1 MMFEG
6 LDEVP
11 WHTLEH
17 AHGRADD
24 VPGAIRALLDPDL
37 DRRGAA
43 LDELTTTVW
52 HEGTVYTATAPAVP
66 YLAEAALS
74 RDVEPRT
81 ALHVALL
88 LAWIADGGGEEA
100 GAARDAVRRELPR
113 LLRGPLPVLAA
124 AALFPE
130 ERERVAPELSA
141 RLAVEDGGRRR
152 LFLRWS
158 LIAVGAE
165 PAQAGDVEALPDLY
179 GGAQWREDLRAALA
193 RGETPPVG
201 YGSLLSDLA
210 WHARER

>member
-1 MMFEG
+1 MFEG

-17 AHGRADD
+17 AYGRADD
-24 VPGAIRALLDPDL
+24 VPGAIRALLDPDP
-37 DRRGAA
+37 DRRTAA
-43 LDELTTTVW
+43 LDELTTTIW
-52 HEGTVYTATAPAVP
+52 REGVVYPATAPAVP
-66 YLAEAALS
+66 FLAEAALS

-88 LAWIADGGGEEA
+88 LAWVADGSGE
-100 GAARDAVRRELPR
+100 GVDSARSAVRRELPG

-141 RLAVEDGGRRR
+141 RLAAEDGRRRR
-152 LFLRWS
+152 LFLRWG
-158 LIAVGAE
+158 LIALGAE
-165 PAQAGDVEALPDLY
+165 PVQESDVAGLPDLY
-179 GGAQWREDLRAALA
+179 GGPGWRNDLRAALA

-210 WHARER
+210 WHARDR